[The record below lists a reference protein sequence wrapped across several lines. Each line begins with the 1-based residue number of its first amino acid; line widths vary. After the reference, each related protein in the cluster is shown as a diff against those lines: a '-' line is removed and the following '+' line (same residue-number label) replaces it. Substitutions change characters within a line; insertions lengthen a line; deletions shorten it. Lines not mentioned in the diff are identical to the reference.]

1 MRDQV
6 YVGMLVSS
14 DELSHHG
21 ILGMKWGVRRYQ
33 NDDGTLTSAGKQ
45 RYSKMSDAKLHKT
58 LKKQIKDG
66 RAKRTGQWYARW
78 AWSEGGE
85 FEKKLR
91 EQDKKNIEAFEK
103 TPEYKAWERKFNKLN
118 NRIEKGK
125 YDPETID
132 DEYDKLWNAR
142 PKPNYTLDYA
152 KTYTSKG
159 VIYTNDFINKAGK
172 DIGIARLRD
181 IGYSQEVAEEFVKR
195 LAKSGRTLGD
205 I

>member
-1 MRDQV
+1 M
-6 YVGMLVSS
+6 YGLIS
-14 DELSHHG
+14 DNELYHHG
-21 ILGMKWGVRRYQ
+21 IKGMKWGVRRYQ

-45 RYSKMSDAKLHKT
+45 RYSKMSDDKLHKT

-66 RAKRTGQWYARW
+66 RAKRTGKWYARW

-91 EQDKKNIEAFEK
+91 EKDKKNQEAFEK

-159 VIYTNDFINKAGK
+159 VTYTNDFINKAGK
-172 DIGIARLRD
+172 DVSIARLRD
-181 IGYSQEVAEEFVKR
+181 IGYSEDVAKEFVKR

>member
-1 MRDQV
+1 M
-6 YVGMLVSS
+6 YGLISEN
-14 DELSHHG
+14 ELYHHG

-66 RAKRTGQWYARW
+66 RAKRTGKWYARW

-91 EQDKKNIEAFEK
+91 EQYKKNLEAFEK
-103 TPEYKAWERKFNKLN
+103 SPKYKAWERKFNKLN
-118 NRIEKGK
+118 SRIEKGK

-142 PKPNYTLDYA
+142 PKPNYTLAYA
-152 KTYTSKG
+152 KTYSSKG
-159 VIYTNDFINKAGK
+159 VTYTNDFINKAGK
-172 DIGIARLRD
+172 DVSIARLRD
-181 IGYSQEVAEEFVKR
+181 IGYSEDVAKEFVER